1 MRATD
6 LHTQAPPGQ
15 DEQAPE
21 VGPRATGGAG
31 ISVELEPSATAAAE
45 ARAALALLEHR
56 SDAEVLDDIRLLVSE
71 LVTNSVR
78 HSGTTPGA
86 SVRLTV
92 ASRGPSVRVEVID
105 AGRGFE
111 PRPRSKPR
119 DDPGGWG
126 LHLVERIADRWGVN
140 NARGARVWF
149 EIDAPA

>member
-1 MRATD
+1 LLPR
-6 LHTQAPPGQ
+6 Q
-15 DEQAPE
+15 DEPGSE
-21 VGPRATGGAG
+21 GRLRAAGGDG

-45 ARAALALLEHR
+45 ARAALGLLKHR
-56 SDAEVLDDIRLLVSE
+56 VDAELLDDIRLLVSE

-111 PRPRSKPR
+111 PKPRSKPR
-119 DDPGGWG
+119 DEAGGWG
-126 LHLVERIADRWGVN
+126 LHLVERLADRWGVN